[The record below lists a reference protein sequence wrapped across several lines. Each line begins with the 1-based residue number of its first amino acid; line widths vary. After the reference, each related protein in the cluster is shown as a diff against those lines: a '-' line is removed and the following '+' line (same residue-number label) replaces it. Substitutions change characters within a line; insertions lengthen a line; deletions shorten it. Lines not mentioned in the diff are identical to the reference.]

1 MGKMSEQQ
9 GTFNTELHRPLKE
22 CNLAFKWSILKNLYE
37 PCFGVAENWNDIEDK
52 ALVWIYLSLKRSCCS
67 STKPGGIIFL
77 GNINYFCFCSEMAQ
91 LFLDIFSTGLQSIT
105 IAITYWVVS

>member
-9 GTFNTELHRPLKE
+9 GAFNTELHRPLKE

-52 ALVWIYLSLKRSCCS
+52 ALVWIYLSVKRSCCP
-67 STKPGGIIFL
+67 TKPGGIIFL

-105 IAITYWVVS
+105 IAITHWVVS